1 MEAGSKLEREGWGG
15 GREEKAGE
23 GNGREGGEKK
33 EGE

>member
-1 MEAGSKLEREGWGG
+1 MEAWSKLERESWGG
-15 GREEKAGE
+15 VREGKAGE